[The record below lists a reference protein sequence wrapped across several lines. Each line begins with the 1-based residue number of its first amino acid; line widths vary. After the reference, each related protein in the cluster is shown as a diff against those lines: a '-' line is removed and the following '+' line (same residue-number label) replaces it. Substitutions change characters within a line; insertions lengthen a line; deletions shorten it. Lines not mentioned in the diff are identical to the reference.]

1 MLQRHERGLPTGCIR
16 HADASLLLQNIGSN
30 TSRFPAFFNLFA
42 LCSLFGNQR
51 SRVSFDSVFGRA
63 VRPIRSLAVAG
74 TLASTC
80 DARRFRSPES
90 LALLS
95 IPVWNHALVSL
106 IEVLLIGGELWDF
119 YPQIRSAGAHGFL
132 HESWEKQR

>member
-1 MLQRHERGLPTGCIR
+1 VLQRDERRLPGCVR
-16 HADASLLLQNIGSN
+16 HTDASLLLQNIGP
-30 TSRFPAFFNLFA
+30 TASRFPSFFNLFA

-51 SRVSFDSVFGRA
+51 RRVSFDPVFGRA

-80 DARRFRSPES
+80 DARRFRSPEN

-95 IPVWNHALVSL
+95 IPIWNYASVSL
-106 IEVLLIGGELWDF
+106 IEVLLIGAELWDF
-119 YPQIRSAGAHGFL
+119 YAQI
-132 HESWEKQR
+132 

>member
-1 MLQRHERGLPTGCIR
+1 VLQRDERGLPTGCVK
-16 HADASLLLQNIGSN
+16 HADASLLLQNIGS
-30 TSRFPAFFNLFA
+30 TASRFPAFFNLFA

-51 SRVSFDSVFGRA
+51 SRISFDPLFGRA

-80 DARRFRSPES
+80 DARRFRSPEN

-95 IPVWNHALVSL
+95 IPVWNYASVSL

-119 YPQIRSAGAHGFL
+119 YPQI
-132 HESWEKQR
+132 

>member
-1 MLQRHERGLPTGCIR
+1 MLQRHERGLPTGCVR
-16 HADASLLLQNIGSN
+16 HADASLLLQNIGST

-51 SRVSFDSVFGRA
+51 SRVSFDPVFGRA

-80 DARRFRSPES
+80 DARRFRSPEN

-95 IPVWNHALVSL
+95 IPVWNYALVSL

-119 YPQIRSAGAHGFL
+119 YPQIGTVRRFPVRGRARILA
-132 HESWEKQR
+132 

>member
-1 MLQRHERGLPTGCIR
+1 VLQRDERGLPTGCVR
-16 HADASLLLQNIGSN
+16 HTDASLLLQNIGSIA
-30 TSRFPAFFNLFA
+30 SRFPAFFNLFA

-51 SRVSFDSVFGRA
+51 SRVSFDPVFGRA

-80 DARRFRSPES
+80 DARRFRSPEN

-95 IPVWNHALVSL
+95 IPAWNYALVIL

-119 YPQIRSAGAHGFL
+119 YPQI
-132 HESWEKQR
+132 

>member
-1 MLQRHERGLPTGCIR
+1 VLRRHAWGLPTGCVR
-16 HADASLLLQNIGSN
+16 HANVSLLLQNIGS
-30 TSRFPAFFNLFA
+30 TASRFPAFFNLFA

-51 SRVSFDSVFGRA
+51 SRVSFDPVFGRA

-74 TLASTC
+74 TLAPTR
-80 DARRFRSPES
+80 DARRFRSPEN

-95 IPVWNHALVSL
+95 IPAWNYALVIL

-119 YPQIRSAGAHGFL
+119 YPQI
-132 HESWEKQR
+132 

>member
-1 MLQRHERGLPTGCIR
+1 MLQRDERGLPTGCVR
-16 HADASLLLQNIGSN
+16 HAEASLLLQNIGS
-30 TSRFPAFFNLFA
+30 TASRFPAFFNLFA

-51 SRVSFDSVFGRA
+51 SRVSFDPVFGRA

-80 DARRFRSPES
+80 DARRFRSSEN

-95 IPVWNHALVSL
+95 LPVRNYALTL

-119 YPQIRSAGAHGFL
+119 YPQI
-132 HESWEKQR
+132 

>member
-1 MLQRHERGLPTGCIR
+1 MLQRDERGLPTGCVR
-16 HADASLLLQNIGSN
+16 HANVSLLLQNIGS
-30 TSRFPAFFNLFA
+30 TASRFPAFFKLFA

-51 SRVSFDSVFGRA
+51 SRVSFDPVFGRA
-63 VRPIRSLAVAG
+63 VRPIRSLAAAG

-80 DARRFRSPES
+80 DARRFHSPEN

-95 IPVWNHALVSL
+95 IPVWNYALLSL

-119 YPQIRSAGAHGFL
+119 YPQI
-132 HESWEKQR
+132 